1 METVMQIKVKRLMKK
16 AILPNYAHPG
26 DAGLDLYSIEEKILK
41 PGERYTFR
49 TGLAV
54 EIPEKFVGLIWERSG
69 LATRE
74 GLILLGGV
82 IDSGYRGEIRIVL
95 WNLSKKGVKISQS
108 ERIAQLLIQPIVQ
121 ARIKEV
127 NNLSVSQ
134 RGQKGFG
141 STGKK

>member
-1 METVMQIKVKRLMKK
+1 MQIKVKRLMKK

>member
-1 METVMQIKVKRLMKK
+1 METVMQIKVKRLTKK

-95 WNLSKKGVKISQS
+95 WNLSKKGVKISRG
-108 ERIAQLLIQPIVQ
+108 ERIAQLLIQPIAQ

>member
-1 METVMQIKVKRLMKK
+1 MQIKVKRLTKK

-95 WNLSKKGVKISQS
+95 WNLSKKGVKISRG
-108 ERIAQLLIQPIVQ
+108 ERIAQLLIQPIAQ